1 MSYSIGI
8 PEALISLAPGAEWAL
23 TNNNDYNTLVWLSS
37 TTKPSKAEVDAE
49 VARLKAAEP
58 LKKCKDEAKRRI
70 AASDWSVLPDVG
82 ISNVAEFETYRA
94 ALRELIKNPV
104 ANPSFPT
111 EPEPVWI

>member
-1 MSYSIGI
+1 MATVTQALKSLHPTAAWGI
-8 PEALISLAPGAEWAL
+8 
-23 TNNNDYNTLVWLSS
+23 TNDEYNTLQWFDTVIA
-37 TTKPSKAEVDAE
+37 KPTKAEVDAE
-49 VARLKAAEP
+49 IARLDAEAP
-58 LKKCKDEAKRRI
+58 FKQCKDEAKKRI

-82 ISNVAEFETYRA
+82 ISNVSAFETYRA